1 MTQPTLYAI
10 VDIETTGGS
19 PTRSGI
25 TDIAII
31 LHDGE
36 KIVETYERLLNPQC
50 RIPRNISLLTG
61 ITDEMVMGQPTFED
75 QAYTIFQ
82 LLKDTIF
89 VAHNVNFDYTFI
101 KHHLFLAGYH
111 WDAKKFCTVSN
122 SRKFL
127 PGYPSYSL
135 GNICASLGITI
146 SNRHRA
152 MGDASATVILFE
164 KILQSEAY
172 QNQSHKSLAALT
184 LPPHVDENIIRN
196 LPEVHGVYFFHD
208 EQGKIIYVGK
218 ANDIKKRVLSHFT
231 GVKFTS
237 QRQLFLRHIHDIT
250 YELTG
255 SELMS
260 LLLECHYIK
269 TYWPKYN
276 RALKQQEPKYG
287 LVIYEDINSIL
298 RLNVYMV
305 TKTMQP
311 FMLFDTKSAAVSQT
325 LKWINEYGISMK
337 YCKLFDQAYDHVI
350 GNDEQH
356 NEAVQK
362 MMLAVSE
369 NKENYIVKLKGRD
382 SDEAL
387 YIVIMNNQIKGYQYL
402 SVHDEV
408 NASIILDAYKPM
420 KSNHYMME
428 LIRKYKADQSQ
439 NCHNFDPE
447 TIC

>member
-1 MTQPTLYAI
+1 MSQSTLYAI

-36 KIVETYERLLNPQC
+36 RIVETYERLLNPQR

-61 ITDEMVMGQPTFED
+61 ITDEMVAGQPTFED
-75 QAYTIFQ
+75 EAFTIFQ
-82 LLKDTIF
+82 LLQGAIF

-101 KHHLFLAGYH
+101 KHHLFLAGYN
-111 WDAKKFCTVSN
+111 WEAKKFCTVSN
-122 SRKFL
+122 SRKYL
-127 PGYPSYSL
+127 PGYPSYTL
-135 GNICASLGITI
+135 GNICASLGISI

-152 MGDASATVILFE
+152 MGDASATVHLFE
-164 KILQSEAY
+164 SILQSESY
-172 QNQSHKSLAALT
+172 QNNAHKSLATLT
-184 LPPHVDENIIRN
+184 LPPHVDESLIRN

-208 EQGKIIYVGK
+208 EQGKVIYVGK

-231 GVKFTS
+231 GIKLTT

-269 TYWPKYN
+269 SYWPKYN

-298 RLNVYMV
+298 RLNVCMV

-311 FMLFDTKSAAVSQT
+311 FMLFDTKTAAVSQT
-325 LKWINEYGISMK
+325 LKLVNDYGISMK
-337 YCKLFDQAYDHVI
+337 YCKLFDQGYEHVN
-350 GNDEQH
+350 GNDQQH
-356 NEAVQK
+356 NEAVHN
-362 MMLAVSE
+362 MMTAVSE
-369 NKENYIVKLKGRD
+369 TKENYIVKLKGRYP
-382 SDEAL
+382 DEML
-387 YIVIMNNQIKGYQYL
+387 YIIIINNQIKGYQYV
-402 SVHDEV
+402 SIDDEV
-408 NASIILDAYKPM
+408 NAALLLDTCKPM

-428 LIRKYKADQSQ
+428 LIRKYKASKSQ
-439 NCHNFDPE
+439 NCQNIDLA
-447 TIC
+447 TIS